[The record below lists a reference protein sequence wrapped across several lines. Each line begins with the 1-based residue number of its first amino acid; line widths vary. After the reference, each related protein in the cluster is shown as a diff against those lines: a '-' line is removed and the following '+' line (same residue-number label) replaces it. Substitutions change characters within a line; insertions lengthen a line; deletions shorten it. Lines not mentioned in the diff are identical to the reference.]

1 MTPAGATYPYG
12 KDPHDSNI
20 RIAPSYPKLKHL
32 KKACEVF
39 ALSVKLVSVDHY
51 LKEMEDGE

>member
-1 MTPAGATYPYG
+1 MISVEGG
-12 KDPHDSNI
+12 SW
-20 RIAPSYPKLKHL
+20 KLSTKSWGSV